1 MGAERIWNKLAI
13 DHDSMSPYT
22 IYTTPALI
30 IFESMKENK
39 HSKLA
44 FDKQAT

>member
-1 MGAERIWNKLAI
+1 
-13 DHDSMSPYT
+13 MSSYT

-30 IFESMKENK
+30 SFESTKENK
-39 HSKLA
+39 HKKLA

>member
-1 MGAERIWNKLAI
+1 
-13 DHDSMSPYT
+13 MSSYT

-30 IFESMKENK
+30 SFEYTKENK
-39 HSKLA
+39 HKKLA